1 MASSSSKAAPTP
13 LITKMP
19 VGNADSNTASTEALT
34 SPQEHDGDAGVS
46 SLFKMAPCEE
56 KLVEEDMPL
65 SSCGAKAMDDAQRG
79 AENDNDPM
87 G

>member
-13 LITKMP
+13 SITKMP
-19 VGNADSNTASTEALT
+19 MGNADGITASTEALML
-34 SPQEHDGDAGVS
+34 PQEHDGDAGMS
-46 SLFKMAPCEE
+46 SLFETAPCEE
-56 KLVEEDMPL
+56 KLVEEDMPS

-79 AENDNDPM
+79 AENDDDPK